1 MGSYSVA
8 VAGKL
13 VQIYKININIYGE
26 KQYTKRNK
34 NTEHTYYTAKHRN
47 KKTNIKRIKFKKLI
61 RTKQRTKDVVKGYVF
76 HFRNVYR

>member
-1 MGSYSVA
+1 VA

-34 NTEHTYYTAKHRN
+34 NTVHTHYTAKHKN
-47 KKTNIKRIKFKKLI
+47 KKTYIKRINFKKLF
-61 RTKQRTKDVVKGYVF
+61 RTNKGQKVS
-76 HFRNVYR
+76 